1 MAKRSVKESKR
12 FFRHKRIRTK
22 VRGFALQPRLC
33 LHRSLNNLFAQV
45 VDDSSGKI
53 LFGMST
59 LTKQLRDKVKDGG
72 NVKAASFLGEAF
84 ALEAQKRGIKKVCF
98 DRGGYMYHGRVQAFA
113 EAARKAGMEF

>member
-12 FFRHKRIRTK
+12 FSRHQRIRIK
-22 VRGFALQPRLC
+22 VRGVPSQPRLC
-33 LHRSLNNLFAQV
+33 VHRSLNNLFAQV

-72 NVKAASFLGEAF
+72 NVKAATLLGEAF
-84 ALEAQKRGIKKVCF
+84 ALEAQKLGIKKVCF
-98 DRGGYMYHGRVQAFA
+98 DRGGYKFHGRVQAFA
-113 EAARKAGMEF
+113 QAVRKAGMEF